1 MRDCVTSDMNFLPQA
16 DMRYTVAVNAVHTDA
31 TVPPPSINGYT
42 PDWGK
47 PYPFW
52 KALGFA
58 IAIYA
63 VALYGAWIA
72 TSFLQLGITQLSL
85 RNLDKILMGPP
96 DEALLRQ
103 GLWFGLASCVAGI
116 VGIFLV
122 REVIL
127 QGEAPFRAYFGTG
140 RLRLRQSATFLLLAA
155 MLELW
160 PQAIL
165 RTATDIAPPTFWTD
179 IYRSARPQYPLWL
192 GLVVLAPL
200 FEEML
205 FRGLLFTG
213 ARQTCLGAR
222 GAVVLTALLF
232 AVGHYQYGVI
242 GVSYIFVHG
251 LLLGVAR
258 HRSDTIKLP
267 ILMHALWNLL
277 FLANLDATTA

>member
-1 MRDCVTSDMNFLPQA
+1 
-16 DMRYTVAVNAVHTDA
+16 MRYTVTVNAVHTDA
-31 TVPPPSINGYT
+31 TVPPPSISGYT

-52 KALGFA
+52 KALGFG

-103 GLWFGLASCVAGI
+103 GLWFGLASCVTGI
-116 VGIFLV
+116 LGIFLV

-127 QGEAPFRAYFGTG
+127 QSEAPPRAYFGAG
-140 RLRLRQSATFLLLAA
+140 RLKLRQSATYLLLCA
-155 MLELW
+155 LW
-160 PQAIL
+160 VAIPHLVL
-165 RTATDIAPPTFWTD
+165 RLLTGSTVSVYWIDTF
-179 IYRSARPQYPLWL
+179 RSARPQYPLWL

-213 ARQTCLGAR
+213 ARQTWLSAR
-222 GAVVLTALLF
+222 GAVVLTAVLF
-232 AVGHYQYGVI
+232 AITHYRYGVI
-242 GVSYIFVHG
+242 GTLWILLFG
-251 LLLGVAR
+251 LLLGIAR

-267 ILMHALWNLL
+267 ILMHTVSNFLILL
-277 FLANLDATTA
+277 LMNHATTA

>member
-1 MRDCVTSDMNFLPQA
+1 
-16 DMRYTVAVNAVHTDA
+16 MRYTVAVNAVHTDA

-52 KALGFA
+52 KSLGLG

-63 VALYGAWIA
+63 VTLYGAWLA
-72 TSFLQLGITQLSL
+72 TSFLQLGITWLSL
-85 RNLDKILMGPP
+85 QDLDKILMGPP
-96 DEALLRQ
+96 DETLLRQ
-103 GLWFGLASCVAGI
+103 GLWYGLASCVAGI
-116 VGIFLV
+116 LGIFLV

-127 QGEAPFRAYFGTG
+127 QGEAPYRAYFGTG
-140 RLRLRQSATFLLLAA
+140 RLKLRQSATFLLLAT
-155 MLELW
+155 LLVVL
-160 PQAIL
+160 PQGIL
-165 RTATDIAPPTFWTD
+165 RTATGIPPPTFWTD

-213 ARQTCLGAR
+213 AQQTWMGAK
-222 GAVVLTALLF
+222 GAVLLTALLF
-232 AVGHYQYGVI
+232 AIGHYQYGVI
-242 GVSYIFVHG
+242 GASYIFVQG
-251 LLLGVAR
+251 LFLGAAR

-277 FLANLDATTA
+277 FLANLAAA